1 MNDKKQEETV
11 STSFRDI
18 EKVKILSDLDLNSIN
33 INDRKELL
41 NDAIANL
48 DADIRNKYKEN
59 KKRMTIATF
68 IFLILF
74 ILIIVGIAVFLA
86 LIIKQ

>member
-41 NDAIANL
+41 NDAIENL

-59 KKRMTIATF
+59 KKRMAIATF

>member
-59 KKRMTIATF
+59 KKRMAIATF
-68 IFLILF
+68 IFLVLF

>member
-41 NDAIANL
+41 NDAIENL

-59 KKRMTIATF
+59 KKRMAIATF

-74 ILIIVGIAVFLA
+74 ILIIVGIAVFLV